1 MIRTQ
6 LYLPDEQH
14 QTLLKIAEHSGV
26 SMAEL
31 VRNYIRSGLQ
41 HAQVGNDG
49 SKKTMQSLAHMNLT
63 SGPADLSSKLDHYL
77 YTKDV

>member
-14 QTLLKIAEHSGV
+14 QTLLKTAEHSGV

-41 HAQVGNDG
+41 QTQIGNDG
-49 SKKTMQSLAHMNLT
+49 SKKTMQSLAHMKLT
-63 SGPADLSSKLDHYL
+63 SGPADLSNKLDHYL
-77 YTKDV
+77 YKKDV